1 MEGGRERGKTWREG
15 VKEEGG
21 GREGTRENMEGG
33 SEGGGWKQGR
43 GEGGRRERI

>member
-21 GREGTRENMEGG
+21 
-33 SEGGGWKQGR
+33 SKGGGK
-43 GEGGRRERI
+43 GGKERKDLIVITDKEQ